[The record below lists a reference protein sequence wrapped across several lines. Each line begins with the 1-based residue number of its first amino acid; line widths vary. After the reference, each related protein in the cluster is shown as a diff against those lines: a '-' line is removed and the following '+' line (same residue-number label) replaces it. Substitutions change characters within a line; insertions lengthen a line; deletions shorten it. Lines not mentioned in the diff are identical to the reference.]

1 MGYIEQIRALVGH
14 RPIILNVAGALIVDE
29 LGRVLLQ
36 KRTFPSET
44 WGIPGGM
51 MELGESTEETAKRE
65 IFEET
70 GLTIAHLHLFNVY
83 SGSELYQAENGDQ
96 YYTVSTLYTTTDYK
110 GTLKIDPS
118 ESDTF
123 EFRSSDQLP
132 EKMFPEHRRILT
144 EFFDLKHSNQ
154 KRQIK

>member
-70 GLTIAHLHLFNVY
+70 GLTIDHLHLFNVY
-83 SGSELYQAENGDQ
+83 SGSELY
-96 YYTVSTLYTTTDYK
+96 
-110 GTLKIDPS
+110 
-118 ESDTF
+118 
-123 EFRSSDQLP
+123 
-132 EKMFPEHRRILT
+132 
-144 EFFDLKHSNQ
+144 
-154 KRQIK
+154 

>member
-44 WGIPGGM
+44 WGIPCGM
-51 MELGESTEETAKRE
+51 MELGESTKETAKRE

-83 SGSELYQAENGDQ
+83 SGSSFTKRRTAINTIQSVHYIPQL
-96 YYTVSTLYTTTDYK
+96 TIK
-110 GTLKIDPS
+110 G
-118 ESDTF
+118 
-123 EFRSSDQLP
+123 R
-132 EKMFPEHRRILT
+132 
-144 EFFDLKHSNQ
+144 
-154 KRQIK
+154 